1 MRPIIATT
9 IIILA
14 AQTNAAEVT
23 LVNDSTVVFKGS
35 IQRED
40 GIKLEEVLAANAGV
54 TKIVLN
60 SRGGDALESLNLMR
74 LVIHYDLNT
83 RVEDG
88 ALCASGCAFMWA
100 MGKNRAIGSDNASVA
115 FHGAHHAAVSGVDDD
130 AMMFLTVGKYRSDT
144 KFLQYFGS
152 TMQAYLMAAGW
163 YKAFGDVILY
173 HTSHTAFLQT
183 TDVKDL
189 SRLYG
194 GRDTPAYL
202 LAQGAT
208 KEVMDSFS
216 HLICEEDCIDPMYP
230 AQETE

>member
-1 MRPIIATT
+1 MRPIIAIT

-100 MGKNRAIGSDNASVA
+100 MGKNRVIGSDNASVA

-173 HTSHTAFLQT
+173 HTSQTAFLQT

-194 GRDTPAYL
+194 GRDTPAYV
-202 LAQGAT
+202 LARGAT
-208 KEVMDSFS
+208 KEALDSFS
-216 HLICEEDCIDPMYP
+216 HLVCEADCIDPMSP
-230 AQETE
+230 TQETQ